1 MAGRLEE
8 MTKAFGAPMLISGS
22 VYDYFTDG
30 VKAMCRQID
39 HVLIKGMEETLRLF
53 TCDVYIEDLV
63 LEEEKPVM
71 SKQQKKQARV
81 KARIARDSYKDKIGM
96 GEI

>member
-1 MAGRLEE
+1 
-8 MTKAFGAPMLISGS
+8 
-22 VYDYFTDG
+22 
-30 VKAMCRQID
+30 
-39 HVLIKGMEETLRLF
+39 MEETLRLY

-63 LEEEKPVM
+63 LEEDKPTQ